1 MRGAL
6 SASPE
11 GPGFRDVSAR
21 CFPEGSLVERSSGT
35 PAAEPA
41 KPRSALAGPWTD
53 ALVGVLFFAS
63 GFAALNY
70 QIAWQRS
77 LFGWYGVDLD
87 SVSAIVSI
95 FMLGLGV
102 GALAGGW
109 LADRFPARRILV
121 FSAIEALIAVFG
133 FFSLEIIDGAGAAL
147 YSLPLPAIVAITFA
161 VFLIP
166 TCAMGATL
174 PVLVTELATRNGNV
188 GVSTGQLYYVN
199 TMGAAA
205 GAFGAA
211 YLLLPMGGLDGAVV
225 AAAAINLSIA
235 LIAALA
241 LGPRSEPAFA
251 PATRGAT
258 P

>member
-1 MRGAL
+1 MERNSSVPGA
-6 SASPE
+6 APT
-11 GPGFRDVSAR
+11 AR
-21 CFPEGSLVERSSGT
+21 PNT
-35 PAAEPA
+35 
-41 KPRSALAGPWTD
+41 LAGQWTD
-53 ALVGVLFFAS
+53 ALVGLLFLAS

-70 QIAWQRS
+70 QIAWQRA

-109 LADRFPARRILV
+109 LADRFPARRIVV

-133 FFSLEIIDGAGAAL
+133 FFSLEIIDGAGALL
-147 YSLPLPAIVAITFA
+147 YDLPLPMIVAITFA

-174 PVLVTELATRNGNV
+174 PVLVTELASRNGNI

-205 GAFGAA
+205 GAFAAA
-211 YLLLPMGGLDGAVV
+211 YLLLPMGGLDGAVMT
-225 AAAAINLSIA
+225 AAAINLTIA
-235 LIAALA
+235 LLAALA
-241 LGPRSEPAFA
+241 LGPRRQPSLT
-251 PATRGAT
+251 PATQGAT

>member
-1 MRGAL
+1 MEMTSSAPRAAPVA
-6 SASPE
+6 SASP
-11 GPGFRDVSAR
+11 
-21 CFPEGSLVERSSGT
+21 
-35 PAAEPA
+35 
-41 KPRSALAGPWTD
+41 LAGPWSD
-53 ALVGVLFFAS
+53 AVVGVLFFAS

-70 QIAWQRS
+70 QIAWQRA

-109 LADRFPARRILV
+109 LADRFPARRIMM
-121 FSAIEALIAVFG
+121 FSAIEALIALFG
-133 FFSLEIIDGAGAAL
+133 FFSLELIDGAGAVL
-147 YSLPLPAIVAITFA
+147 YNLPLPAIVAITFA

-174 PVLVTELATRNGNV
+174 PVLVTELASRNGNI
-188 GVSTGQLYYVN
+188 GVSTGRLYYVN

-211 YLLLPMGGLDGAVV
+211 YLLLPTGGLDGAVT
-225 AAAAINLSIA
+225 AAAAINLAISIVAVIA
-235 LIAALA
+235 LS
-241 LGPRSEPAFA
+241 PRGQTSLT
-251 PATRGAT
+251 PATQGAT

>member
-1 MRGAL
+1 
-6 SASPE
+6 
-11 GPGFRDVSAR
+11 
-21 CFPEGSLVERSSGT
+21 VERNSSVPG
-35 PAAEPA
+35 AAPTA
-41 KPRSALAGPWTD
+41 RPNTLAGQWTD
-53 ALVGVLFFAS
+53 ALVGLLFLAS

-70 QIAWQRS
+70 QIAWQRA

-109 LADRFPARRILV
+109 LADRFPARRIVV

-133 FFSLEIIDGAGAAL
+133 FFSLEIIDGAGALL
-147 YSLPLPAIVAITFA
+147 YDLPLPMIVAITFA

-174 PVLVTELATRNGNV
+174 PVLVTELASRNGNI

-205 GAFGAA
+205 GAFAAA
-211 YLLLPMGGLDGAVV
+211 YLLLPMGGLDGAVMT
-225 AAAAINLSIA
+225 AAAINLTIA
-235 LIAALA
+235 LLAALA
-241 LGPRSEPAFA
+241 LGPRRQPSLT
-251 PATRGAT
+251 PATQGAT

>member
-1 MRGAL
+1 MERNSTVPGA
-6 SASPE
+6 APT
-11 GPGFRDVSAR
+11 AR
-21 CFPEGSLVERSSGT
+21 PNT
-35 PAAEPA
+35 
-41 KPRSALAGPWTD
+41 LAGPWTD
-53 ALVGVLFFAS
+53 ALVGLLFLAS

-70 QIAWQRS
+70 QIAWQRA

-109 LADRFPARRILV
+109 LADRFPARRIMV

-133 FFSLEIIDGAGAAL
+133 FFSLEIIDGAGALL
-147 YSLPLPAIVAITFA
+147 YDLPLPMIVAITFA

-174 PVLVTELATRNGNV
+174 PVLVTELASRNGNI

-205 GAFGAA
+205 GAFAAA
-211 YLLLPMGGLDGAVV
+211 YLLLPMGGLDGAVMT
-225 AAAAINLSIA
+225 AAAINLTIA
-235 LIAALA
+235 LLAALA
-241 LGPRSEPAFA
+241 LGPRRQPSLS
-251 PATRGAT
+251 PATQGAT

>member
-1 MRGAL
+1 
-6 SASPE
+6 
-11 GPGFRDVSAR
+11 
-21 CFPEGSLVERSSGT
+21 VERNSTVPG
-35 PAAEPA
+35 AAPTA
-41 KPRSALAGPWTD
+41 RPNTLAGPWTD
-53 ALVGVLFFAS
+53 ALVGLLFLAS

-70 QIAWQRS
+70 QIAWQRA

-109 LADRFPARRILV
+109 LADRFPARRIMV

-133 FFSLEIIDGAGAAL
+133 FFSLEIIDGAGALL
-147 YSLPLPAIVAITFA
+147 YDLPLPMIVAITFA

-174 PVLVTELATRNGNV
+174 PVLVTELASRNGNI

-205 GAFGAA
+205 GAFAAA
-211 YLLLPMGGLDGAVV
+211 YLLLPMGGLDGAVMT
-225 AAAAINLSIA
+225 AAAINLTIA
-235 LIAALA
+235 LLAALA
-241 LGPRSEPAFA
+241 LGPRRQPSLS
-251 PATRGAT
+251 PATQGAT